1 VIHYIKNIDIQ
12 IGIYFTYQIDI
23 YNQNH
28 ANIDMKSNILTI
40 ALIVTATLIAM
51 IGVMSYSA
59 QEVSAQNMT
68 KMGDQ
73 GDFWNMT
80 SAMQEM
86 MINGTINIEQTI
98 FDAIGS
104 KINTTLTQAI
114 TTAEQ
119 TIGNNSFA
127 MAAFGG
133 PHGEYLVYTII
144 LGTPG
149 MEFHKVIVDPGT
161 GQVLASQELSH
172 EEWMKMQ
179 QMQHMMHGGMGG
191 PSGGGMMMMGESGS
205 GSMMKHD
212 RGWK

>member
-1 VIHYIKNIDIQ
+1 
-12 IGIYFTYQIDI
+12 
-23 YNQNH
+23 
-28 ANIDMKSNILTI
+28 
-40 ALIVTATLIAM
+40 
-51 IGVMSYSA
+51 
-59 QEVSAQNMT
+59 
-68 KMGDQ
+68 
-73 GDFWNMT
+73 MT

-86 MINGTINIEQTI
+86 MINGTINLEQTI

-119 TIGNNSFA
+119 TVGNNSFA

-144 LGTPG
+144 LGTPE

-179 QMQHMMHGGMGG
+179 QMQHMIHSGMAGGHGGN
-191 PSGGGMMMMGESGS
+191 GMMMMGESGS
-205 GSMMKHD
+205 GSMMKYD